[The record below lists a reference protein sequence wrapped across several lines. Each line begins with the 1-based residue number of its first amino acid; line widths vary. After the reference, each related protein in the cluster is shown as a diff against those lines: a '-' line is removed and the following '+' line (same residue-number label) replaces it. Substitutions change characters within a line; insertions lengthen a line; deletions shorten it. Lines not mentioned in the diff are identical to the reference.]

1 MKKTAIGRHQPAPVE
16 THRTGEKEKKIEVM
30 KDVPEIGPKL

>member
-16 THRTGEKEKKIEVM
+16 TYRTGEKEKKL
-30 KDVPEIGPKL
+30 KS